1 MPGPLNYGYFLGI
14 VSVELELPRQHG
26 RGGIVTGGIRGNC
39 FETARHMAR
48 LGAHIIIAGQHE
60 REGVSTV
67 KTIREENREAKGHSP
82 HNPVWFCISLALDIT
97 DWLESEHTFSKWSL
111 SSWIWRLCCQSG
123 NSSRPSRDIIICPK
137 LARVLFLSHLQQRL
151 NKRGFPVSSCA
162 VDPGMV
168 DTWLYRHL
176 FPPVVLHRQPS
187 HACSLGAR
195 PRERLRS
202 STLLCLRLWKGREG
216 ATGATDT
223 QKCHHQTPTNPGS
236 SLASGT
242 PAAD

>member
-97 DWLESEHTFSKWSL
+97 DWLESEHTFSKSPSQGASTVLYTALSPSL
-111 SSWIWRLCCQSG
+111 EGERGGYRSNGHTEMSSPNTYKPRL
-123 NSSRPSRDIIICPK
+123 
-137 LARVLFLSHLQQRL
+137 
-151 NKRGFPVSSCA
+151 
-162 VDPGMV
+162 
-168 DTWLYRHL
+168 
-176 FPPVVLHRQPS
+176 
-187 HACSLGAR
+187 
-195 PRERLRS
+195 
-202 STLLCLRLWKGREG
+202 
-216 ATGATDT
+216 
-223 QKCHHQTPTNPGS
+223 
-236 SLASGT
+236 
-242 PAAD
+242 

>member
-123 NSSRPSRDIIICPK
+123 NSSRPSREPVPGSVYGPLHCSVSVSGRGERGLQEQRTHRNVITK
-137 LARVLFLSHLQQRL
+137 HLQTQAL
-151 NKRGFPVSSCA
+151 AWPLGLQLQTSELAGAAPTMTPELLLHDPDPNPVWLRPNTSS
-162 VDPGMV
+162 VILP
-168 DTWLYRHL
+168 LSL
-176 FPPVVLHRQPS
+176 FSQSPHRQTVI
-187 HACSLGAR
+187 G
-195 PRERLRS
+195 
-202 STLLCLRLWKGREG
+202 
-216 ATGATDT
+216 
-223 QKCHHQTPTNPGS
+223 
-236 SLASGT
+236 
-242 PAAD
+242 